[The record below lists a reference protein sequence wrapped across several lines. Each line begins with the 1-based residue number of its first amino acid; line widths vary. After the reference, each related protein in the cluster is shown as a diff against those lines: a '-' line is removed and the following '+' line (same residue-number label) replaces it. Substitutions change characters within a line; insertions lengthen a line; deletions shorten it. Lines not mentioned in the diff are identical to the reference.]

1 METFS
6 EEIKKTTGVLYCDDK
21 FVGSGV
27 IFIHNKNTYCVTAGH
42 NIYGKAFDQIP
53 ELEKLKIEVGESQ
66 FLNVCCLLGDVNFAT
81 KNDILI
87 LLLEPSASTEV
98 TSFLTPI
105 FSTIPKNPSHNLV
118 LRGKYSN
125 SKDIVNKGKI
135 FYDQLHDNNQNQF
148 VVNIPKEQL
157 VNSSFSSGSEW
168 LNGMSGS
175 GLFYD
180 NHNSIILTGVLI
192 EILNKGNDGK
202 MLIASVCVLKELI
215 DDIDIV
221 NSNKFDFESVFNAE
235 SLNTIIDNNDDEVIA
250 EWERKATNN
259 PQLDHINRKLIEIY
273 PEGELLNQKRKLIRK
288 LLIGNC
294 FIETELKKQEQLK
307 QSYDLAYKVH
317 DLEDKTDYVNSKKEA
332 KDLITKITGEYESYL
347 TKELSEKI
355 EPSIIKLLT
364 NYGIANWVS
373 NCSIDFLKDE

>member
-1 METFS
+1 MTTFS
-6 EEIKKTTGVLYCDDK
+6 EEIKKTTGLLYCDNK

-27 IFIHNKNTYCVTAGH
+27 IFLHNKNTYFVTAGH
-42 NIYGKAFDQIP
+42 NIYGKSFDQTP
-53 ELEKLKIEVGESQ
+53 EIAKLKIEVGENQ
-66 FLNVCCLLGDVNFAT
+66 FLNVCCLFGDVQFAA

-87 LLLEPSASTEV
+87 LLLESSTTIEIASL
-98 TSFLTPI
+98 LTPI
-105 FSTIPKNPSHNLV
+105 FSTVPKNPIHNLV
-118 LRGKYSN
+118 LRGKYAN

-135 FYDQLHDNNQNQF
+135 SYDQLNDKNQNQF
-148 VVNIPKEQL
+148 IVNIPKEQL

-221 NSNKFDFESVFNAE
+221 NSNQFDFESVFNAE
-235 SLNTIIDNNDDEVIA
+235 SLNNIIDDNDDEVIA
-250 EWERKATNN
+250 EWERKASNN
-259 PQLDHINRKLIEIY
+259 PQLDHINRKLREIY

-288 LLIGNC
+288 LLIGNS
-294 FIETELKKQEQLK
+294 FIETELKKHEQLK

-317 DLEDKTDYVNSKKEA
+317 DLEDKTNYVNSKKEA
-332 KDLITKITGEYESYL
+332 KDLINKIMNDYESYL
-347 TKELSEKI
+347 TKELSGKLE
-355 EPSIIKLLT
+355 SSLIKLLT
-364 NYGIANWVS
+364 NYGVANWIS